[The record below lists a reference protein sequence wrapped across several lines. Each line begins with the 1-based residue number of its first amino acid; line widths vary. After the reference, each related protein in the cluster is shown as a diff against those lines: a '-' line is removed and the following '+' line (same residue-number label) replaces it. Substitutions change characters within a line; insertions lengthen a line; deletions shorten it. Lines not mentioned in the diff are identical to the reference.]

1 MSYNEGMSPA
11 DYAAVSGNNN
21 RNGLFGDDLLGLIVL
36 FALFGGGWGGGFGGG
51 FGGGG
56 GGLVSAWNGVETRT
70 AIHDGFTFNNIERG
84 IQAIQQGICDSTYAL
99 NNALMNG
106 FHGVDNAICNLGYNV
121 QSGFNSIG
129 HQISDCCCTTQR
141 AIDNVRYD
149 MATQACDTRN
159 VIQNSTRDILESN
172 NANTRAILDF
182 LTQDKISTLTAENQ
196 ALKFQ
201 ASQTAQNAFI
211 TANQEAQTATLLRR
225 LGADCPTP
233 AYVVQPPTPVN
244 FPTNGCGQVQFG
256 GGWGNSPCGC
266 CA

>member
-1 MSYNEGMSPA
+1 MSYNEGLSPA
-11 DYAAVSGNNN
+11 DYAAINGGNNN

-56 GGLVSAWNGVETRT
+56 LASAWNGVETRT

-99 NNALMNG
+99 NNALMTG

-129 HQISDCCCTTQR
+129 HQISDCCCENR
-141 AIDNVRYD
+141 AAIAQVRYD
-149 MATQACDTRN
+149 LATQACDTRN
-159 VIQNSTRDILESN
+159 TIQNTTRDIIDN
-172 NANTRAILDF
+172 QNANSRALMDF
-182 LTQDKISTLTAENQ
+182 LVQDKISTLQAENQ
-196 ALKFQ
+196 ALKLK
-201 ASQTAQNAFI
+201 ASQSEQNAYL
-211 TANQEAQTATLLRR
+211 TATIDASRAELIRR

-233 AYVVQPPTPVN
+233 AYVVQPPTPVT
-244 FPTNGCGQVQFG
+244 FPTNCCGQATFG
-256 GGWGNSPCGC
+256 GNCGNGYGF
-266 CA
+266 

>member
-36 FALFGGGWGGGFGGG
+36 FALFGGGWGGGFGG

-99 NNALMNG
+99 NNALMTG

-141 AIDNVRYD
+141 AIDNV
-149 MATQACDTRN
+149 
-159 VIQNSTRDILESN
+159 
-172 NANTRAILDF
+172 
-182 LTQDKISTLTAENQ
+182 
-196 ALKFQ
+196 
-201 ASQTAQNAFI
+201 
-211 TANQEAQTATLLRR
+211 
-225 LGADCPTP
+225 
-233 AYVVQPPTPVN
+233 
-244 FPTNGCGQVQFG
+244 
-256 GGWGNSPCGC
+256 
-266 CA
+266 